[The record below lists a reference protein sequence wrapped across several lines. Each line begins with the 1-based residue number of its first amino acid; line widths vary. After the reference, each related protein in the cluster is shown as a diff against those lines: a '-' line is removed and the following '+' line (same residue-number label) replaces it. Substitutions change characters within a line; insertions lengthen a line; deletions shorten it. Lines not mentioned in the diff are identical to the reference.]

1 MLDTQERKN
10 VTYFIGDEVEHTIC
24 YGMRTLFIVGTPPI
38 EEIREKLESNSIT
51 HAYFG
56 TSQSFPDIHVNDS
69 EEWKKWDAVIVPLL
83 KDGYWVTLDLDI
95 RQVEGLIESSYCEYD
110 RFVPM
115 ISAKIP
121 YIRQLNYNATLKI
134 DDKTWGATN
143 SGVWSIPLNSL
154 MHRQY
159 YTHWDQYT
167 NDTEVK

>member
-1 MLDTQERKN
+1 MLNTQERKN
-10 VTYFIGDEVEHTIC
+10 TTYFIGNEVEHTIC
-24 YGMRTLFIVGTPPI
+24 YGMPTLFIVGTPPLD
-38 EEIREKLESNSIT
+38 EIKTNLEKHGIT

-56 TSQSFPDIHVNDS
+56 TSQSFPDIGVNDAD
-69 EEWKKWDAVIVPLL
+69 EWKKWDALIVPLL
-83 KDGYWVTLDLDI
+83 QAGYWVTLDLDI

-121 YIRQLNYNATLKI
+121 YIKQLNYNATLKI

-143 SGVWSIPLNSL
+143 PGVWTLPLHSL
-154 MHRQY
+154 MQRQA

-167 NDTEVK
+167 NDQEIQ